1 MATRGHI
8 AIKENGKYKYIYNH
22 WDSDIE
28 QLGVTLFKFYKDADK
43 VRASIN
49 LGNVS
54 SAGETTENN
63 ASCYKDH
70 MDLNNNHPGTVAM
83 YREGRMWKDYDYYN
97 PDKQWED
104 CKPTETEEIDE
115 LFIGKFIEWIYIF
128 DVEENK
134 WYMAYDRENYE
145 LKDLEEMLH
154 NEENAMRYAELTNI
168 NEKYRKAFVERC
180 LSA

>member
-1 MATRGHI
+1 MSHFTVGVITRDPHNVDYLLRPYDENGTDYY
-8 AIKENGKYKYIYNH
+8 IKELYMSKEDYINSYKNEHPDTTLTDEQIYATAN
-22 WDSDIE
+22 DMYT
-28 QLGVTLFKFYKDADK
+28 GVEEDG
-43 VRASIN
+43 I
-49 LGNVS
+49 
-54 SAGETTENN
+54 
-63 ASCYKDH
+63 
-70 MDLNNNHPGTVAM
+70 
-83 YREGRMWKDYDYYN
+83 YDYYN
-97 PDKQWED
+97 PDKQWDD

-115 LFIGKFIEWIYIF
+115 LFSGKFIEWIYIF

-154 NEENAMRYAELTNI
+154 NEENAMRYAELINI